1 MSMFS
6 ITGTLVN
13 TYRAPLRKGADSSE
27 TEKDKIQ
34 ILGDIP
40 LPNGEVR
47 KDLISIT
54 VPDVRK
60 YEGEAGTQ
68 ITLSVG
74 VFAAAK
80 GQIIYFIN
88 K

>member
-13 TYRAPLRKGADSSE
+13 TYRAPVPKGADSSE
-27 TEKDKIQ
+27 IEKDKIQ

-40 LPNGEVR
+40 LNNGEVR

-60 YEGEAGTQ
+60 YEGEEGSV
-68 ITLSVG
+68 ITVAVG
-74 VFAAAK
+74 VFAPQK

-88 K
+88 R

>member
-13 TYRAPLRKGADSSE
+13 TYRAPVRKGADSSE
-27 TEKDKIQ
+27 IEKDKIQ

-40 LPNGEVR
+40 LNNGEVR

-60 YEGEAGTQ
+60 YEGEEGSV
-68 ITLSVG
+68 ITVAVG
-74 VFAAAK
+74 VFAPQK

-88 K
+88 R

>member
-13 TYRAPLRKGADSSE
+13 TYRAPLRKGAESTE

-40 LPNGEVR
+40 LNNGEVR

-60 YEGEAGTQ
+60 YEGQEGVEVTVA
-68 ITLSVG
+68 VG
-74 VFAAAK
+74 VFAPAK
-80 GQIIYFIN
+80 GQIIYFVN
-88 K
+88 R